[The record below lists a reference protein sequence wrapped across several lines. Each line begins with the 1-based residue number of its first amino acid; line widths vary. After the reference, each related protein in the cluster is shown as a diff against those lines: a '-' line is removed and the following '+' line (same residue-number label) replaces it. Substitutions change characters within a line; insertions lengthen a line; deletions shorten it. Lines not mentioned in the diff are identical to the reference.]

1 MAAEPAP
8 SASSESTAQGTLD
21 AELVGAFQ
29 SAQDA
34 TISAVGEVAQTL
46 QEGMSEVAVAQA
58 LEAAVRDRGFDAWFQ
73 RPRVQFGAPA
83 DPRRWMSDKGELT
96 AGTVVEIH
104 LAPANRDAF
113 GSLGHAFVFGGGPE
127 PEVVRL
133 ARELCRATCGF
144 ASRWKTVGEIYV
156 YADAWANNRRHS
168 LDRTETVGHVC
179 FPRRGRAGW
188 LWPYGARTA
197 VLMRRHQ
204 IQWFNP
210 RRTHGVYC
218 IAPRIIVD
226 GQGCSFG
233 EMVLIDGD
241 TKAVVGRSHDGELGL
256 ERIGQV

>member
-8 SASSESTAQGTLD
+8 ASTDDSTAQGTLD
-21 AELVGAFQ
+21 AELVAAFEN
-29 SAQDA
+29 AQQE
-34 TISAVGEVAQTL
+34 TISAVREVVAEL
-46 QEGMSEVAVAQA
+46 REGTSEVALAGV
-58 LEAAVRDRGFDAWFQ
+58 LEEAVRSRGFDAWFQ
-73 RPRVQFGAPA
+73 RPRVQFGAPV
-83 DPRRWMSDKGELT
+83 DPRRWMRDGRLLT
-96 AGTVVEIH
+96 PGTVVEIH

-113 GSLGHAFVFGGGPE
+113 GSLGHAFHFGDGPE
-127 PEVVRL
+127 PAVL
-133 ARELCRATCGF
+133 ATARELCRATCGF

-156 YADAWANNRRHS
+156 YADAWANNRRHG

-218 IAPRIIVD
+218 IAPRVVVGD
-226 GQGCSFG
+226 QGCSFG

-241 TKAVVGRSHDGELGL
+241 TKRVFGRGTEAAAGI
-256 ERIGQV
+256 EAIGRI